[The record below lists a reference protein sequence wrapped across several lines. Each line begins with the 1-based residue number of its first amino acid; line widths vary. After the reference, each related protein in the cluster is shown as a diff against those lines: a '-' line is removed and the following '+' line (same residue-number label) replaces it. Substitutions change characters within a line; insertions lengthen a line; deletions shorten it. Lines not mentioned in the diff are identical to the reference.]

1 MLRILIAVFLLC
13 FSCNISYAK
22 YCVKLPTCEELGYVF
37 AANSNRRQILCP
49 FDTEYAL
56 YLDYCQAYGL
66 PEEPNGDAGDYQE
79 CIETK
84 KDGTPI
90 NSGYYRYIRC
100 NPGYTYKSGECIE
113 NTCDGF
119 YSETNEI
126 MISIFSNTLLL
137 S

>member
-13 FSCNISYAK
+13 LSCNISYAK

-66 PEEPNGDAGDYQE
+66 SAKPDGDAGDYQE
-79 CIETK
+79 CIENLRGK
-84 KDGTPI
+84 G
-90 NSGYYRYIRC
+90 
-100 NPGYTYKSGECIE
+100 IE
-113 NTCDGF
+113 I
-119 YSETNEI
+119 E
-126 MISIFSNTLLL
+126 
-137 S
+137 